1 MDPCLFLPSRSGE
14 LLRPAQP
21 ISIFRPRVRY
31 PDAVLRTR
39 LILGPFLVLAALLV
53 VWGDQYL
60 EGRGLAPGLLLMPA
74 FIIVGFLAARE
85 LVAITRL
92 RGIKASIIL
101 TPIAVMM
108 GLAVSGAIAGE
119 GWIVAFLDSISSV
132 SDRDAAGRLGGAIV
146 TTAAAAVLCGSLAY
160 YARHKSAEGVLAA
173 TSVTLF
179 AFVYLGLMGGFLLLI
194 RQEHTAWVFLGVLLV
209 TKSYDI
215 GAYFVGRWLGRTKL
229 IAWLS
234 PGKTWEGFYGGLA
247 VSLMIGMLGAMLGQA
262 TGVTPGL
269 RWWHGMVLGAIFG
282 AVGQGGDLLASV
294 LKRDAGVKD
303 ASRALPGFGGVLDV
317 IDSPLLVAPVA
328 YWLLLLIAPGQAG

>member
-1 MDPCLFLPSRSGE
+1 
-14 LLRPAQP
+14 
-21 ISIFRPRVRY
+21 
-31 PDAVLRTR
+31 VLRTR
-39 LILGPFLVLAALLV
+39 LILGPFLVLGVLLV
-53 VWGDQYL
+53 VWGDQLL
-60 EGRGLAPGLLLMPA
+60 ESRGLAPGLLLMPA
-74 FIIVGFLAARE
+74 FVVVGILAARE

-101 TPIAVMM
+101 TPAAVLM

-119 GWIVAFLDSISSV
+119 GWIVAFLETISRST
-132 SDRDAAGRLGGAIV
+132 DGDAAGRLGGAIV

-194 RQEHTAWVFLGVLLV
+194 RREHSAWAFLGVLLV

-215 GAYFVGRWLGRTKL
+215 GAYFVGRWLGRNKL

-234 PGKTWEGFYGGLA
+234 PGKTWEGLYGGLA
-247 VSLMIGMLGAMLGQA
+247 VATLMGLVAVLLGRACGVVPSLVWWQGML
-262 TGVTPGL
+262 
-269 RWWHGMVLGAIFG
+269 LGAVFG
-282 AVGQGGDLLASV
+282 VVGQCGDLLASV

-328 YWLLLLIAPGQAG
+328 YWLLLLMAPAHPAGV